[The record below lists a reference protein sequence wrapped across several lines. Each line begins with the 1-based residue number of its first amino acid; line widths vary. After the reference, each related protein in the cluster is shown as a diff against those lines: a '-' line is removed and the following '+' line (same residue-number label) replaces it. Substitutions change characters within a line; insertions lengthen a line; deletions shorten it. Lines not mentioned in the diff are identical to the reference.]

1 MKLVPALFAAAA
13 LLGASAALAA
23 PPAGSPSAQSPAQ
36 RCAAERT
43 QMGTP
48 AFKQLYGTNANK
60 ANAFGKCVAKVA
72 AAQSQ
77 NEQGAAQTCKTEQ
90 ADTNFAANHGG
101 KSFDQ
106 FYGSGPNGKN
116 AFGKCV
122 SGKAQSASDTEEQST
137 VNAAKTCRAEQ
148 TQDAAAFKSKYGTNA
163 NKSNAFGKCVSAH
176 AKA

>member
-13 LLGASAALAA
+13 LLGTSAALAA
-23 PPAGSPSAQSPAQ
+23 PPAGSPSDQSPAK
-36 RCAAERT
+36 RCAVERT
-43 QMGTP
+43 QMGSP

-77 NEQGAAQTCKTEQ
+77 NEQGAAQTCKMEQ
-90 ADTNFAANHGG
+90 ADANFAANHAG

-106 FYGSGPNGKN
+106 FYGNGPKGKN

-122 SGKAQSASDTEEQST
+122 SGKAKSASDTQERST

-148 TQDAAAFKSKYGTNA
+148 VKDAAAFKSKYGTNA

>member
-1 MKLVPALFAAAA
+1 MKLVPALFATAA
-13 LLGASAALAA
+13 LLGTSAALGA

-90 ADTNFAANHGG
+90 ADTSFAANHAGI
-101 KSFDQ
+101 SAASEQ
-106 FYGSGPNGKN
+106 IAN
-116 AFGKCV
+116 ALRQMIATSRGTT
-122 SGKAQSASDTEEQST
+122 SAGMLL
-137 VNAAKTCRAEQ
+137 NW
-148 TQDAAAFKSKYGTNA
+148 
-163 NKSNAFGKCVSAH
+163 
-176 AKA
+176 

>member
-13 LLGASAALAA
+13 LLGTSAALAA

-48 AFKQLYGTNANK
+48 AFKQLYGTNANR
-60 ANAFGKCVAKVA
+60 A
-72 AAQSQ
+72 
-77 NEQGAAQTCKTEQ
+77 
-90 ADTNFAANHGG
+90 
-101 KSFDQ
+101 
-106 FYGSGPNGKN
+106 N

-122 SGKAQSASDTEEQST
+122 SGKAEAASDTQERST

>member
-1 MKLVPALFAAAA
+1 
-13 LLGASAALAA
+13 
-23 PPAGSPSAQSPAQ
+23 
-36 RCAAERT
+36 
-43 QMGTP
+43 MGTP
-48 AFKQLYGTNANK
+48 AFKQLHGTNANR
-60 ANAFGKCVAKVA
+60 ANAFGKCVAKAA

-106 FYGSGPNGKN
+106 FYGSGPNAKN

-122 SGKAQSASDTEEQST
+122 SGKAEAASDTQERST
-137 VNAAKTCRAEQ
+137 VNAAKTCWAEQ

>member
-1 MKLVPALFAAAA
+1 MKLVLTLFATAA
-13 LLGASAALAA
+13 LLGTSAALAA
-23 PPAGSPSAQSPAQ
+23 PPTGSPSGHSPAQ
-36 RCAAERT
+36 RCAAERK

-48 AFKQLYGTNANK
+48 AFTELYGTNANR
-60 ANAFGKCVAKVA
+60 ANAFGKCVAKIT

-77 NEQGAAQTCKTEQ
+77 NEQDAAQTCKTEQ

-122 SGKAQSASDTEEQST
+122 SGKAQSASDAQEQST

-148 TQDAAAFKSKYGTNA
+148 KKDAAAFETKYGTNA
-163 NKSNAFGKCVSAH
+163 NKSNAFGKCASAH

>member
-1 MKLVPALFAAAA
+1 MKLVSALFAAAV
-13 LLGASAALAA
+13 LLGTSAALAA
-23 PPAGSPSAQSPAQ
+23 PPAGSPSDQSPAQ

-48 AFKQLYGTNANK
+48 AFKQLYGTNANR
-60 ANAFGKCVAKVA
+60 ANAFGKCVAKVT

-122 SGKAQSASDTEEQST
+122 SGKADSASDAQEQST

-148 TQDAAAFKSKYGTNA
+148 AKDAAAFKSKYGTNA
-163 NKSNAFGKCVSAH
+163 NKSNSFGKCVSAH
-176 AKA
+176 ANS

>member
-1 MKLVPALFAAAA
+1 MKLVSVLFAAAA

-23 PPAGSPSAQSPAQ
+23 PPAGSPSDQNPAQ
-36 RCAAERT
+36 RCAVERT

-48 AFKQLYGTNANK
+48 AFKQFYGTNANRS
-60 ANAFGKCVAKVA
+60 NAFGKCVAKLGA
-72 AAQSQ
+72 ADSQ
-77 NEQGAAQTCKTEQ
+77 NEHAAAQTCKTEQ
-90 ADTNFAANHGG
+90 ADTNFAASHGS

-106 FYGSGPNGKN
+106 FYGNGHQGNN

-122 SGKAQSASDTEEQST
+122 SGKAGSASDTQEQST
-137 VNAAKTCRAEQ
+137 VNAAKICRAEQ
-148 TQDAAAFKSKYGTNA
+148 LKDAAAFKSKYGTNT